1 MSVSLYHYD
10 YDALRL
16 VMRTMRIKAKLTQ
29 TDMSKA
35 LSVGQ
40 PYISKLE
47 RGENFV
53 DVLLYARWCEA
64 CGVKAG
70 RALDKLLDS
79 KLHLALS

>member
-16 VMRTMRIKAKLTQ
+16 VMRTMRVKAKLTQ
-29 TDMSKA
+29 TDMAKA
-35 LSVGQ
+35 LNVGQ
-40 PYISKLE
+40 SYISKLE

-64 CGVKAG
+64 CDVKAG
-70 RALDKLLDS
+70 RTLDKLLDS
-79 KLHLALS
+79 KLPRALS

>member
-40 PYISKLE
+40 SYISKLE

-79 KLHLALS
+79 KLPLALS